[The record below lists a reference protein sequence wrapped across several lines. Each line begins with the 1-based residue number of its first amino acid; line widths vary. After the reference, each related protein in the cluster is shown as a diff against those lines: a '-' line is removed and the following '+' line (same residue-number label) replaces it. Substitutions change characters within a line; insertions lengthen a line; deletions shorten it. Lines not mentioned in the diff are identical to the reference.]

1 MEQLKHD
8 YDQYLNNFMLDFK
21 DFSMQVRNLKLDRDK
36 NVGVE
41 IDYIQLNPSEY
52 EEYKY
57 TNSKIAYTV
66 HSEFIKIRDID
77 YISLSFNGFTEI
89 GAIYMQ
95 NLDRF
100 VISEQEYNILAKI
113 IFVYFKLCRKAARI
127 KLAKSYYLSNIFSC

>member
-1 MEQLKHD
+1 MEQLKHG
-8 YDQYLNNFMLDFK
+8 YDQYLNNFELDFK
-21 DFSMQVRNLKLDRDK
+21 DFNMQVKGLKLDRD
-36 NVGVE
+36 NNLGVL
-41 IDYIQLNPSEY
+41 IDYIQVNSSDY

-57 TNSKIAYTV
+57 INSKIAYTV

-77 YISLSFNGFTEI
+77 YISLSFNGFTEM
-89 GAIYMQ
+89 GAVYMQ